1 MRLLIFG
8 PQGAGK
14 GTQAALL
21 APYFGIPHISTGDIF
36 RANIAANTPMGKQVA
51 AALAAGDLVP
61 DSVTQAM
68 LAARLLE
75 VDAQQGF
82 LLDGFPRTPEQAE
95 WLDAQVEGD
104 GLDAVILL
112 TVPDEEL
119 LRRSLLRGR
128 EDDTTATISRRLAI
142 YHELTEPLL
151 RFYGRLVITI
161 DGNRPVALVH
171 QEILAAISDNED
183 PTGRRRRPSV
193 LTGRAARS
201 GQAEG

>member
-21 APYFGIPHISTGDIF
+21 APHWGVPHISTGDIF
-36 RANIAANTPMGKQVA
+36 RSNIASKTPMGMQVA
-51 AALAAGDLVP
+51 AALAAGELVP

-75 VDAQQGF
+75 PDARQGF
-82 LLDGFPRTPEQAE
+82 MLDGFPRTPEQAG
-95 WLDAQVEGD
+95 WLDAHVEGE

-119 LRRSLLRGR
+119 LHRTLQRGR
-128 EDDTTATISRRLAI
+128 EDDTAEIISRRLAI
-142 YHELTEPLL
+142 YHDTTEPLL
-151 RFYGRLVITI
+151 RFYGPLVITI

-171 QEILAAISDNED
+171 QEIIAAITDV
-183 PTGRRRRPSV
+183 TASV
-193 LTGRAARS
+193 
-201 GQAEG
+201 

>member
-21 APYFGIPHISTGDIF
+21 APHWGIPHVSTGDIF
-36 RANIAANTPMGKQVA
+36 RANIAGKTSMGRQVA
-51 AALAAGDLVP
+51 AALAAGELVS
-61 DSVTQAM
+61 DSVTQNM

-75 VDAQQGF
+75 ADARRGF
-82 LLDGFPRTPEQAE
+82 VLDGFPRTPEQAQ

-119 LRRSLLRGR
+119 LQRTLQRGR
-128 EDDTTATISRRLAI
+128 EDDTPETMAAATGDLPRNDRAAAA
-142 YHELTEPLL
+142 LL
-151 RFYGRLVITI
+151 RPAG
-161 DGNRPVALVH
+161 P
-171 QEILAAISDNED
+171 
-183 PTGRRRRPSV
+183 PGRR
-193 LTGRAARS
+193 
-201 GQAEG
+201 